1 MLGHMAPACQ
11 PQNYSCVENEAPDR
25 HDDRL
30 KNVQQLSTLP
40 PARLRTNDTVALPI
54 YLPPCISRQNKTHS
68 VSCLHAVNRCTYR
81 R

>member
-1 MLGHMAPACQ
+1 MLGHMTPACQ

-40 PARLRTNDTVALPI
+40 PARLRTNDTDA
-54 YLPPCISRQNKTHS
+54 SRFQNKTHS
-68 VSCLHAVNRCTYR
+68 VMINRRLHAVNRCTYR